1 MLLAVVVI
9 VVLIRGSVGEW
20 SAWLSWAL
28 PYDDGLAIDDESFSS
43 FPVADHR
50 KCVVS
55 CDGEGFW

>member
-1 MLLAVVVI
+1 
-9 VVLIRGSVGEW
+9 
-20 SAWLSWAL
+20 
-28 PYDDGLAIDDESFSS
+28 LAIDDESFSS